1 MSRMKLLTTT
11 TRTTWEALVVVVKM
25 AVVLA
30 TLTSPSSVALTPLH
44 LAKPPV
50 KMEASVL
57 RTKVKAKR
65 YDPLVLGCL
74 LSYQ

>member
-1 MSRMKLLTTT
+1 M
-11 TRTTWEALVVVVKM
+11 VVVVKM
-25 AVVLA
+25 AVVLE

-44 LAKPPV
+44 LAQLPV
-50 KMEASVL
+50 KMEASVP

-65 YDPLVLGCL
+65 YDPLTLGCL